1 MKHGLDALRIHV
13 QREIESYVYTVPDC
27 AVGNPLPADRVQTLM
42 DELKATLVEPY
53 MTSVALRDTFDQCAV
68 DRSISVQYAIVADDG
83 INVVFYDDTADEFGL
98 AQRGSSGGIETIGV
112 RGDVVGVF
120 MAR

>member
-1 MKHGLDALRIHV
+1 MKHGLDALRIRV
-13 QREIESYVYTVPDC
+13 QRDVESYVYTVPEG
-27 AVGNPLPADRVQTLM
+27 ALGNPLPTDRVQTLM
-42 DELKATLVEPY
+42 DELKAALVEPY
-53 MTSVALRDTFDQCAV
+53 MTSVALRDAFDQCAV
-68 DRSISVQYAIVADDG
+68 DPPTTVQYAIVADDG
-83 INVVFYDDTADEFGL
+83 VNVVFYDDTADEFGL